1 MHLIHAS
8 IPGAFSVSPFPST
21 PTSLSPRTAPAPTW
35 ARCLCTSFRLTS
47 YLSSTYTLRHTTAI
61 PQPLC
66 KSIRYALF
74 SSRRRGTPS
83 SLVARWECAL
93 QSGRG
98 GTPSSRRRG
107 TPSST
112 LERTLPTRN
121 QRSLVSAILS
131 RPKEPLARSRKKYS
145 AHPQRSVSH
154 RESARRQ
161 SRLSRL
167 DARLS
172 LSHAPRPG
180 AASRFKQ
187 FYSVDRL
194 LPHRHP
200 HLAFLW
206 NLHSRRAGRRRSHR
220 HF

>member
-1 MHLIHAS
+1 MYLIHAS

-47 YLSSTYTLRHTTAI
+47 FLSFAYTLRHTTAI

-83 SLVARWECAL
+83 S
-93 QSGRG
+93 
-98 GTPSSRRRG
+98 
-107 TPSST
+107 T

-131 RPKEPLARSRKKYS
+131 RPEEPLARSRKKYS

-180 AASRFKQ
+180 EKDGTAAERIHDGKQ
-187 FYSVDRL
+187 SAED
-194 LPHRHP
+194 
-200 HLAFLW
+200 
-206 NLHSRRAGRRRSHR
+206 
-220 HF
+220 